1 MNSIRHKF
9 NLARDLSFSEWF
21 SLMEA
26 WGLLLVFYLALRWM
40 SFDSLKKK
48 TPPLPKKND
57 VQIDTERLKRLV
69 DMSARLHLLSMTCLP
84 KSLTLRWMLIRRGAP
99 AVLKIGVMKI
109 PDGIQAHAWV
119 ELNSMPVGEAED
131 VAERFKIIESVNSF
145 EDAEIK
151 LI

>member
-1 MNSIRHKF
+1 
-9 NLARDLSFSEWF
+9 
-21 SLMEA
+21 MEA

-48 TPPLPKKND
+48 IPQISKKNN
-57 VQIDTERLKRLV
+57 VSIRAERLKRLV

-84 KSLTLRWMLIRRGAP
+84 KSLTLRWMLIKRGAP

-109 PDGIQAHAWV
+109 PAGMQAHAWV
-119 ELNSMPVGEAED
+119 ELNNKPVGESED
-131 VAERFKIIESVNSF
+131 IADRFKIIESVGSF
-145 EDAEIK
+145 EGAEIK